1 VRTLIVL
8 MLLARTA
15 SAETRTEHYRTTI
28 AVIDGASLA
37 TLLGGAVLLPE
48 NKPAG
53 IVALAVGGAV
63 YMLGSPIAHYV
74 KQETKDKYYASLLMR
89 VAAVG
94 VFGGIGG
101 KLGEGRCPA
110 DDKNC
115 DDIAVGFA
123 IGAGVGA
130 VIVSALDI
138 ALLAKRQVAVVPTSG
153 GAMVGIAGRF

>member
-1 VRTLIVL
+1 

-15 SAETRTEHYRTTI
+15 AAETRTEHYGTTI
-28 AVIDGASLA
+28 AIIDGASLA
-37 TLLGGAVLLPE
+37 TLIGGAVLLPE

-53 IVALAVGGAV
+53 VLALAVGGAV

-74 KQETKDKYYASLLMR
+74 KQDTKDKYYASLLLR

-101 KLGEGRCPA
+101 KLGEGKCPA

-130 VIVSALDI
+130 VIVSTIDVAF
-138 ALLAKRQVAVVPTSG
+138 LAKRVVVVPAAG
-153 GAMVGIAGRF
+153 GAMVGIGGRF